1 MTGAF
6 EHQGFNLI
14 AFNKG
19 DFADPDLLARSLDY
33 IRDSG
38 ANFVNVDW
46 MVAFEDDG
54 SIVPASS
61 ERSGEPAIEDLEQV
75 IAMAQAR
82 GLAVSLK
89 PHVSFPDSFDN
100 RMEWNSNMAEFSMPR
115 FFAEWARY
123 LESVGQLA
131 HRTGVEMLVIGTELA
146 GFDRAHRDEWVD
158 LIDRVRVVY
167 DGALGYCAL
176 FNVDDY
182 HFLVDDVVFWDR
194 VDVIGLSLYVPL
206 SLNDDASPAELN
218 AAWLDNPFGSIGNV
232 IAYLKNLSDT
242 YGKPVMAMES
252 GFQSII
258 GGLRDVGPVAT
269 LRDVDNGVQA
279 AGIASLLDVLGKHQG
294 QWFDGI
300 TLWSVF
306 PPFLDETNQDGWGYR
321 QGYMTNGKP
330 ASEVIRDYFTGVRTY
345 SDPVFRGDIADGILT
360 GSYADDLILGGI
372 GRETIWAGAGD
383 DTIVFSAEGQGRPTT
398 ASIVISATGDV
409 FEGEGPWF
417 QLWINGQQ
425 VGRTTEA
432 RQPGDFVFTL
442 PLETIDA
449 IEQFSIR
456 TLPDP
461 KFAQGVNRALVVHAI
476 EVNGYALSEED
487 GTYVVQSTRT
497 TGPGSWSRLW
507 SGTELTQDVSMHQD
521 VFYGSPTNEDRID
534 GAAGIDTVVFAGR
547 SEAFALSRQTGAWVV
562 TGLQDSDGNA
572 VLQNVE
578 RVQFADKTFD
588 LVDLPRQGVPA
599 FGQQSGF
606 LFDAVYYLLDNS
618 ELVPTQSVATAP
630 AHYFETG
637 AAQGK
642 APNAWFDAAYY
653 ENRWPDLKAGDFSD
667 TALFKHYNLYG
678 VWEGRSAGPKFDRF
692 DGLRYLTDNPD
703 VAAYV
708 DAYVADF
715 LGSRTNGAIAHYVIY
730 GQHEG
735 RLAYDLAGGRI
746 DLDYTVALGV

>member
-54 SIVPASS
+54 RIVPASS

-75 IAMAQAR
+75 IAMAHAR
-82 GLAVSLK
+82 GLSVSLK
-89 PHVSFPDSFDN
+89 PHVSFPDSFEN

-146 GFDRAHRDEWVD
+146 GFDRAHRNEWVD

-167 DGALGYCAL
+167 DGDIGYCAL

-269 LRDVDNGVQA
+269 LRDVDNAVQA
-279 AGIASLLDVLGKHQG
+279 AGIASLLDVLGKYQG
-294 QWFDGI
+294 QWFDGLS
-300 TLWSVF
+300 LWSVF

-330 ASEVIRDYFTGVRTY
+330 AAEVIRDYFSGVRTY
-345 SDPVFRGDIADGILT
+345 SDPVFRGGITEGLLT

-372 GRETIWAGAGD
+372 GRETIWAGAGN
-383 DTIVFSAEGQGRPTT
+383 DTIVFSTAGQDRPTT
-398 ASIVISATGDV
+398 ASIAISATGDV

-425 VGRTTEA
+425 VGPTMQA

-442 PLETIDA
+442 PLATIDA

-461 KFAQGVNRALVVHAI
+461 KFSQGVNRALVVHAI
-476 EVNGYALSEED
+476 EVNGSALTEDD
-487 GTYVVQSTRT
+487 GTYVVGSSRT
-497 TGPGSWSRLW
+497 NGPGSWSRLW
-507 SGTELTQDVSMHQD
+507 SGTELTQDVSLHQD
-521 VFYGSPTNEDRID
+521 VFFGSPTNEDRID
-534 GAAGIDTVVFAGR
+534 GATGVDTVVFAGR
-547 SEAFALSRQTGAWVV
+547 SDTFTLSRQTGSWVV
-562 TGLQDSDGNA
+562 AEQTEGTASA
-572 VLQNVE
+572 MLQNIE
-578 RVQFADKTFD
+578 RVQFDDRTFD

-606 LFDAVYYLLDNS
+606 LFDAVYYLLDNPG
-618 ELVPTQSVATAP
+618 LVPTHDLATAA
-630 AHYFETG
+630 AHYIETG
-637 AAQGK
+637 ATQGN

-653 ENRWPDLKAGDFSD
+653 ENRWPDLKAGDFGD
-667 TALFKHYNLYG
+667 AVLFMHYNLYG

-708 DAYVADF
+708 DAYLADF

-730 GQHEG
+730 GQHEE
-735 RLAYDLAGGRI
+735 RPAFDLAGVRI
-746 DLDYTVALGV
+746 DLGYTIDLGR